1 MGGGVT
7 QVVLGVD
14 SRVAFTVLI
23 GAIALQRLWELRIS
37 NRHLRALRA
46 RGAYEVGAG
55 HYSWMVALHTAFLL
69 SCPAEVWLLNRPWR
83 PEIAA
88 AALAVLV
95 AALGLRW
102 WVLSTLGDRWT
113 TRVMVLPGERLITD
127 GPYRWLRHPNYVVV
141 VLEIAAIPMIHGA
154 WLTAAVFSLANLVVL
169 RARIGVEDG
178 ALGRRAENGE
188 AAEGGA

>member
-1 MGGGVT
+1 MT